1 MCSVHFEHMWP
12 SKCMDLRPGL
22 VIFLLLFCF
31 FAFFGWQS
39 CSTDRVRLDR
49 SIERH
54 MNYGGRA
61 EEHSQIKYSQHAPH
75 HMQISLPLFSYTS
88 SPFFFFFQR
97 THWPAER
104 HKSYCGH
111 TVSIYTERP
120 ACKDEAESLAHKM
133 DGWSVVTQ
141 DGWQAPSPGKQ
152 THGYVGINRN
162 DKQTSMDILMV
173 IFKAHTDRWRHYCK
187 QSPITICDNLQ
198 SKPYL
203 G

>member
-1 MCSVHFEHMWP
+1 MVWCAQCILNTWL

-22 VIFLLLFCF
+22 VVI
-31 FAFFGWQS
+31 FGWQS
-39 CSTDRVRLDR
+39 CSTDRGRLGR

-54 MNYGGRA
+54 VNYGGRA
-61 EEHSQIKYSQHAPH
+61 EEHSQIKNSQHAPQ
-75 HMQISLPLFSYTS
+75 HMHISLPLFSYTS
-88 SPFFFFFQR
+88 SPFFFSTDTLHTDQLRDTNR
-97 THWPAER
+97 TVVTPSVFTQSCLLARMKRSHW
-104 HKSYCGH
+104 HIGW
-111 TVSIYTERP
+111 
-120 ACKDEAESLAHKM
+120 M
-133 DGWSVVTQ
+133 DGRWWQ

-198 SKPYL
+198 SKPHL